1 MTIIHIYDA
10 STGEFIRSQELPI
23 DPVATQ
29 MKGEIVYAYFP
40 NSTEEELPTFGEHEK
55 IFWVVDENTGT
66 GSWVVKGNYKNVEVY
81 NTVTKVFE
89 ICSTDDLPEEQICID
104 EDSDKIWDF
113 KLHPEKYLVDV
124 DTHKLIDNPKYELVL
139 ELKELERQLDLTEDA
154 YTEALETPIVF
165 PGTGKLYKPVW
176 IDDGTYEKLIVGS
189 TAGLV
194 QFPIQIW
201 DATKLEENMV
211 EMDAQ
216 TFGALCAFLAQVQA
230 TAFNTRKYAQST
242 LLALI
247 EAKKKEIE
255 E

>member
-1 MTIIHIYDA
+1 MTLIHIYDEL
-10 STGEFIRSQELPI
+10 TGEFLRSQEPAI
-23 DPVATQ
+23 DPLETNAQ
-29 MKGEIVYAYFP
+29 GKIVYAVYS
-40 NSTEEELPTFGEHEK
+40 NATEEPLPEYGKHEWPYWVIDDVTGE
-55 IFWVVDENTGT
+55 
-66 GSWVVKGNYKNVEVY
+66 GSWVAKGKYKNVIVY
-81 NTVTKVFE
+81 NTVLKDFE
-89 ICSTDDLPEEQICID
+89 QCETEELEEEQVWID
-104 EDSDKIWDF
+104 DEEGIAKWQ
-113 KLHPEKYLVDV
+113 KNPQKYIVDES
-124 DTHKLIDNPKYELVL
+124 TWTIIPNPKYELIL
-139 ELKELERQLDLTEDA
+139 ELKELERQFKLSEDA
-154 YTEALETPIVF
+154 YTNALETPIVF

-176 IDDGTYEKLIVGS
+176 IDDGTYEKLLVGS